1 MLDYGMKIL
10 QQMIRLVSV
19 LLNFHNYVLM
29 EVQIDYIVFI
39 GKVKKLESLE
49 LYILIDGS
57 ILNSFFTQSIYSLN
71 YLYGY

>member
-1 MLDYGMKIL
+1 MDKLMLDYGMKIL

-49 LYILIDGS
+49 LFQNSLIKKEKKM
-57 ILNSFFTQSIYSLN
+57 
-71 YLYGY
+71 